1 MNGWVGVAAAATTT
15 LVAGLWVALAWE
27 LRERAARTLALA
39 PGVFSQPELAYGPFW
54 IALGRAALLTVR
66 RPGVFVPLSVFALI
80 IVLSGRSPTSLVTDD
95 ELREQEV
102 RALAR
107 LRQALGE
114 DEDG

>member
-1 MNGWVGVAAAATTT
+1 MDGWVGVMAAVTST
-15 LVAGLWVALAWE
+15 LVAGLWIALAWE
-27 LRERAARTLALA
+27 LRERAARTLALS

-54 IALGRAALLTVR
+54 IALARAATLTAR

-107 LRQALGE
+107 LREMLGK
-114 DEDG
+114 DEVE